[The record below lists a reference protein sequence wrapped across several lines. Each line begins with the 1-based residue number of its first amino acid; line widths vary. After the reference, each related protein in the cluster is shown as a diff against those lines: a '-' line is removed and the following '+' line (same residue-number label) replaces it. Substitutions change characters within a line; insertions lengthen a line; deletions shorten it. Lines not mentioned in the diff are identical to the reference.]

1 MGRDLK
7 GIEKLIRRTLQ
18 NEIHCSE
25 WHNSIVL
32 DGQVN
37 NWSEVVTAGKLARN
51 KGYKGV
57 VNRIKV
63 NGLDIPDASKPV
75 IEDGS
80 LEGKKID
87 VLVIGGGIIGTSIA
101 RELTKWNISI
111 LLVEKEEDLCMHAS
125 SRNDGMIHPGI
136 EPRPGSKKSIFNVR
150 GNSMYEK
157 ISKELDVEFSRCG
170 STVILNNRWARLGKP
185 FIMARARKAGV
196 KGVTLLSKEEVGKL
210 EPNLRDVGFG
220 AVHFDT
226 TGIISPYKLTVAYG
240 ENAVENGA
248 EFYFN
253 TMVTAIE
260 REKDE
265 ILSVKTNR
273 GKIYPKVVIN
283 AAGVF
288 SDHIANMAGDQF
300 FSIHPRKGQIII
312 LDKKKYS
319 LLNGVV
325 AKPILNSASK
335 NTKGG
340 GIVKTIDGNLLVGPD
355 AYEQPFREDYSTDK
369 DKIDS
374 ILSRH
379 LPLVSKLSY
388 ADVITY
394 FSGIRAATYEEDF
407 IIEQSEYVKNLIH
420 VAGIQSP
427 GLASAP
433 AIAAEVENIVCKVL
447 SSLMEMKRNPHWNPN
462 RIGIPNL
469 SNMSLGERSKF
480 IKSRTDY
487 GTIICRCEEIS
498 KGEIIDAIHSPIPA
512 RTIDGIKRR
521 IRPGMGR
528 CQGGFCMPLIMKI
541 IEEETEAKLSDVTKK
556 GKNSNIIVGEI
567 QEIYKDKSDESKDLN
582 KHNYNG
588 GNGGEECEGV

>member
-7 GIEKLIRRTLQ
+7 GIEKSIRKTLQ
-18 NEIHCSE
+18 KEINCSE
-25 WHNSIVL
+25 WRNSIIL
-32 DGQVN
+32 EGQVER
-37 NWSEVVTAGKLARN
+37 WSEVITAGKLARN

-57 VNRIKV
+57 VNRITVK
-63 NGLDIPDASKPV
+63 GLEIPDASKPILV
-75 IEDGS
+75 DDA
-80 LEGKKID
+80 LEGKRID
-87 VLVIGGGIIGTSIA
+87 VLIIGGGIIGSSIA
-101 RELTKWNISI
+101 RELSKWNVSI
-111 LLVEKEEDLCMHAS
+111 LLVEKEEDLCMHTS
-125 SRNDGMIHPGI
+125 SRNDGMVHPGI
-136 EPRPGSKKSIFNVR
+136 EPKPGSKRSIFNVR
-150 GNSMYEK
+150 GNEMYSK
-157 ISKELDVEFSRCG
+157 ISKELNVEFTRCG
-170 STVILNNRWARLGKP
+170 STVLLSNKWMRLGKP
-185 FIMARARKAGV
+185 FIMARANKVGV
-196 KGVTLLSKEEVGKL
+196 KGVTLLSQEDVRKL
-210 EPNLRDVGFG
+210 EPNVSDVGFG

-226 TGIISPYKLTVAYG
+226 TGIISPYKITFAYG

-248 EFYFN
+248 EFNFN
-253 TMVTAIE
+253 TIVTEIE
-260 REKDE
+260 REKDK
-265 ILSVKTNR
+265 IVCVKTNR
-273 GKIYPKVVIN
+273 GKIYPKMVIN

-288 SDHIANMAGDQF
+288 SDCIANMAGDQF

-312 LDKKKYS
+312 LDKKKCS

-369 DKIDS
+369 DKIDH
-374 ILSRH
+374 ILNRH

-388 ADVITY
+388 GDVITY

-427 GLASAP
+427 GIAAAP
-433 AIAAEVENIVCKVL
+433 AIAEEVESIACRVL
-447 SSLMEMKRNPHWNPN
+447 SNVMEVKRNPHWNPN

-469 SNMSLGERSKF
+469 SNMSLEERSKL
-480 IKSRTDY
+480 IKIRPDY

-498 KGEIIDAIHSPIPA
+498 KGEIIDAINSPIPA

-541 IEEETEAKLSDVTKK
+541 ISEEAEIKLSDVTKK
-556 GKNSNIIVGEI
+556 GKDSNIIVGES
-567 QEIYKDKSDESKDLN
+567 QEIYMNNDKDGK
-582 KHNYNG
+582 
-588 GNGGEECEGV
+588 GGEECEGVSR